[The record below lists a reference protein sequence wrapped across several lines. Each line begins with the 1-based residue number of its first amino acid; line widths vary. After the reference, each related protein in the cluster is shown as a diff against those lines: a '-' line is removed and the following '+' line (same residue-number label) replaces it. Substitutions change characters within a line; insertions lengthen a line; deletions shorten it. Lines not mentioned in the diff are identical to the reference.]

1 MRDVKVS
8 AAADASSPVARS
20 ALGRNEVAAVLRALV
35 AEIASIDADA
45 ISEDA
50 TLDGALSLESAQLA
64 QLGVAVEEELDIYV
78 DALEILTLNSFGLI
92 VDYIHQLVNRE

>member
-8 AAADASSPVARS
+8 AAADARPPVAGNERK
-20 ALGRNEVAAVLRALV
+20 RDEVAGILRDLV
-35 AEIASIDADA
+35 AEIAA
-45 ISEDA
+45 IPVETISDDA
-50 TLDGALSLESAQLA
+50 TLDGELRLESAQLA

-92 VDYIHQLVNRE
+92 VDYVHQLVNRE